1 MRQTLSAL
9 VVPFVFVVP
18 RAPLDAQH
26 PSFVI
31 MPKAAVVAQ
40 ARPFSQRFAIV
51 DQFETLW
58 RYRMEPA
65 LSWGALVEA
74 PTRYKSLGVRVEVS
88 RAGKSEITKARDSD
102 GPPTYGEVS
111 ARVSVASAAAV
122 FQPAKYCRGS
132 VCPRLIG
139 GAGIKR
145 YDFEGDLLWDDV
157 RDHFARDQSHTT
169 IQLGAGI
176 IAYAPR
182 LALIAEVVDYSNS
195 IVFANPDNRTKR
207 AHDLAF
213 TVGVGLTFQ

>member
-1 MRQTLSAL
+1 MRDVLSILAVPLAL
-9 VVPFVFVVP
+9 LVPHG
-18 RAPLDAQH
+18 LLEAQQ

-40 ARPFSQRFAIV
+40 ARPFSQQFAIV
-51 DQFETLW
+51 DQLETLW

-65 LSWGALVEA
+65 LSYGALVEA
-74 PTRYKSLGVRVEVS
+74 PTPYKSLGIRVEMS
-88 RAGKSEITKARDSD
+88 KAGESEITKAGNSD

-111 ARVSVASAAAV
+111 ARVSVASAAAI
-122 FQPAKYCRGS
+122 FQPEKYCWAS

-139 GAGIKR
+139 GAGVKR

-157 RDHFARDQSHTT
+157 RERFARDQSRTT

-176 IAYAPR
+176 IAYASR

-195 IVFANPDNRTKR
+195 IMFASADNRTNR
-207 AHDLAF
+207 VHDLSF
-213 TVGVGLTFQ
+213 TVGAGVRF

>member
-1 MRQTLSAL
+1 MRHTLSAL
-9 VVPFVFVVP
+9 VVSSALLVP
-18 RAPLDAQH
+18 AFPSGAQQ
-26 PSFVI
+26 PSFVV

-40 ARPFSQRFAIV
+40 ARPFSQQFTIV

-65 LSWGALVEA
+65 ISYGALVET
-74 PTRYKSLGVRVEVS
+74 PTPYKSLGIRLEMS
-88 RAGKSEITKARDSD
+88 KAGKSEITKAGNSD

-111 ARVSVASAAAV
+111 ARVSVASAAAI
-122 FQPAKYCRGS
+122 FQPEKYCWGS

-157 RDHFARDQSHTT
+157 RERFARDQSRTT

-176 IAYAPR
+176 IAYASR
-182 LALIAEVVDYSNS
+182 LAIIAEVVDYSNS
-195 IVFANPDNRTKR
+195 IMFASADNRTNR
-207 AHDLAF
+207 VHDVSF
-213 TVGVGLTFQ
+213 TVGAGVAF